1 MNPADAQTG
10 PDAGTSVA
18 RAPVS
23 VRPGPAVRLGSLP
36 GNSEQDLRLIQD
48 RISLFAVSA
57 FFITAM
63 FLVAM
68 TGLDLG
74 LEDGQGFQSSE
85 GRVFHVLATLA
96 AFGAWRIA
104 QRRRLISPAALGWLD
119 AAGTIGVCISFAA
132 MGHFSMQP
140 FGFYTAL
147 LAILHVNVGRA
158 SLVPSVATRTL
169 GICAAS
175 FAGVV
180 LSRALLP
187 LPPGLVQSGALR
199 LRWVLEAALWS
210 GAGSGVATLA
220 SQVIYGLHERALEA
234 RQLGQYQLEQKIGQG
249 GMGEIYRARHA
260 MLRRPTAVKLISGT
274 GSEERL
280 RRFEKEVQLTA
291 RLTHPNTISIFDY
304 GRTPD
309 GTFYYAMELLEG
321 LTVEQLVE
329 RHGPQPPARV
339 VHLLQQ
345 ACGALSEA
353 HGIGLIH
360 RDIKPANL
368 YLCRRGG
375 VPDFVK
381 VLDFGLVRELRN
393 DGDSKGSNIKGSQ
406 VDTVVGTP
414 LYLSPE
420 AILSPDRVD
429 ARADLYGLGGV
440 AYFLLTGS
448 PPFNGR
454 GLVEICSHHLHT
466 QPEPPS
472 RRRPVPP
479 ELDALVLRCLAKDP
493 SERPQTAAE
502 LADALRACDA
512 TGTWSTNDAERWW
525 RELGPMPAPEL
536 VSEPSGEQPRVTVC
550 AVDLKRRLGE
560 RQRSA

>member
-1 MNPADAQTG
+1 MDFEGSEVEVSDSASLAHRALASRPSA
-10 PDAGTSVA
+10 SV
-18 RAPVS
+18 
-23 VRPGPAVRLGSLP
+23 VRLGSLP
-36 GNSEQDLRLIQD
+36 ANSEQELRLIQD
-48 RISLFAVSA
+48 RLSLFAVSA
-57 FFITAM
+57 FIITTM

-74 LEDGQGFQSSE
+74 LTDGRGFQSPT
-85 GRVFHVLATLA
+85 GRVCHVLATLA
-96 AFGAWRIA
+96 AFTTWRVA
-104 QRRRLISPAALGWLD
+104 KSRRVHSPETLTLLD
-119 AAGTIGVCISFAA
+119 AAGTVGICVAFAA
-132 MGHFSMQP
+132 MGHFLLQP

-158 SLVPSVATRTL
+158 ALVPSVALRTL
-169 GICAAS
+169 GICGAS
-175 FAGVV
+175 FAGLVI
-180 LSRALLP
+180 SRALLP
-187 LPPGLVQSGALR
+187 LPADVVFPSALR

-220 SQVIYGLHERALEA
+220 SHVIYGLHEKALVA
-234 RQLGQYQLEQKIGQG
+234 RKLGQYELERKIGQG

-260 MLRRPTAVKLISGT
+260 MLRRPTAVKLVSGNN
-274 GSEERL
+274 SEERL

-291 RLTHPNTISIFDY
+291 RLTHPNTISIYDY

-329 RHGPQPPARV
+329 RHGPQPSARV
-339 VHLLQQ
+339 IYLLSQ

-360 RDIKPANL
+360 RDVKPANL

-375 VPDFVK
+375 AHDVVK
-381 VLDFGLVRELRN
+381 VLDFGLVREIN
-393 DGDSKGSNIKGSQ
+393 QEGDVAGSK

-420 AILSPDRVD
+420 AVLAPDRVD

-440 AYFLLTGS
+440 AYFMLTGA
-448 PPFNGR
+448 PPFSGR
-454 GLVEICSHHLHT
+454 SLVEICSHHLHT
-466 QPEPPS
+466 PPQPPS

-479 ELDALVLRCLAKDP
+479 DLDALVLRCLSKDP
-493 SERPQTAAE
+493 SQRPASASALAE
-502 LADALRACDA
+502 ALQACADGQRW
-512 TGTWSTNDAERWW
+512 GPVEAERWW
-525 RELGPMPAPEL
+525 AEVEKSPP
-536 VSEPSGEQPRVTVC
+536 SEPVLQPRGAQPCMTVC
-550 AVDLKRRLGE
+550 AVDLKRRLAE

>member
-1 MNPADAQTG
+1 MSASDAQTEPG
-10 PDAGTSVA
+10 AATSAGHA
-18 RAPVS
+18 RAS
-23 VRPGPAVRLGSLP
+23 VRAAVVRLGSLP
-36 GNSEQDLRLIQD
+36 QSSEQDLRLIQD
-48 RISLFAVSA
+48 RISLFGVSA
-57 FFITAM
+57 FFISAV

-74 LEDGQGFQSSE
+74 LRDGQGFQTSE
-85 GRVFHVLATLA
+85 GRAWHVLATLV
-96 AFGAWRIA
+96 AFATWRIA
-104 QRRRLISPAALGWLD
+104 QSRRLYSPAALTRLD
-119 AAGTIGVCISFAA
+119 AIGTVGVCAAFAA
-132 MGHFSMQP
+132 MGHFLGQP

-147 LAILHVNVGRA
+147 LAILHVNIGRA

-175 FAGVV
+175 FAGLILSRV
-180 LSRALLP
+180 LSA
-187 LPPGLVQSGALR
+187 LPPDAAHPDALR

-220 SQVIYGLHERALEA
+220 SQVIYGLHEKALEA
-234 RQLGQYQLEQKIGQG
+234 RQLGQYELERKIGQG

-260 MLRRPTAVKLISGT
+260 MLRRPTAVKLVGGT
-274 GSEERL
+274 VSEERL
-280 RRFEKEVQLTA
+280 RRFEREVQLTA
-291 RLTHPNTISIFDY
+291 RLTHPNTISIYDY

-321 LTVEQLVE
+321 VTVEQLVE
-329 RHGPQPPARV
+329 RYGPQPPARV
-339 VHLLQQ
+339 IHLLEQ

-375 VPDFVK
+375 VPDVVK
-381 VLDFGLVRELRN
+381 VLDFGLVRELTS
-393 DGDSKGSNIKGSQ
+393 DGNLNASNIKGSN

-420 AILSPDRVD
+420 AILSPERLD
-429 ARADLYGLGGV
+429 ARADLYGLVGV

-448 PPFNGR
+448 APFGGR
-454 GLVEICSHHLHT
+454 GVVEICSHHLHT
-466 QPEPPS
+466 PPEPPS

-479 ELDALVLRCLAKDP
+479 DLDALVLRCLAKDP
-493 SERPQTAAE
+493 SQRPQTAAE
-502 LADALRACDA
+502 LAAALRACQA
-512 TGTWSTNDAERWW
+512 AGSWSPADAERWW
-525 RELGPMPAPEL
+525 SDADKAPPT
-536 VSEPSGEQPRVTVC
+536 EPPSQRSCEQQRLTVC
-550 AVDLKRRLGE
+550 PLDLKRRLAE